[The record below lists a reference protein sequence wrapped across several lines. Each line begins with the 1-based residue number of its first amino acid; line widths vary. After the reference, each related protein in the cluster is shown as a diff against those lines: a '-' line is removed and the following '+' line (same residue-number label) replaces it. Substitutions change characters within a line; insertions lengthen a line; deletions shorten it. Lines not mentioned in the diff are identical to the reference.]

1 MSQPLSKLSGTN
13 NAESTSGN
21 QQDNRIASGN
31 QANVSRN
38 WPSWPPTYATRS
50 AVAHGI
56 TKTPVIEPTPMQR
69 WMNETLRQSLWNNVE
84 AVVVRKERYGDEMY
98 NGSRGSA
105 AGIWRSYSRPRNGL
119 LEAS

>member
-69 WMNETLRQSLWNNVE
+69 WMNETLRQSPWNNVE
-84 AVVVRKERYGDEMY
+84 
-98 NGSRGSA
+98 GSSC
-105 AGIWRSYSRPRNGL
+105 
-119 LEAS
+119 